1 MAFSNTFLM
10 QKLYSTDDSKE
21 QRHLTHRSI
30 SSLTYRL
37 QSAARMSD
45 MRNYCV
51 LHKDVSPNYYNHLYL
66 DDSRLTYL
74 CKKQ

>member
-1 MAFSNTFLM
+1 MG
-10 QKLYSTDDSKE
+10 
-21 QRHLTHRSI
+21 RSFVI
-30 SSLTYRL
+30 EITGRDILSPTSMGRLL

-51 LHKDVSPNYYNHLYL
+51 LRKEVNPNYYNHLYL

-74 CKKQ
+74 CQKQ